1 MPRTDGG
8 GNVNYQ
14 NLAGGK
20 YSVQWQNA
28 NNFVGGKGWVRR
40 PENTPLF
47 THRPALAMDLHENLC
62 VQNPGASRTISYN
75 STWNNFGV
83 NSYLSV
89 YGWTRNPL
97 VEYYVV
103 EAYGS
108 YNPASGAQK
117 KGSIQVDGATYDIY
131 QTQRVNQ
138 PSIEGTS
145 T

>member
-1 MPRTDGG
+1 M
-8 GNVNYQ
+8 VMY
-14 NLAGGK
+14 
-20 YSVQWQNA
+20 
-28 NNFVGGKGWVRR
+28 
-40 PENTPLF
+40 
-47 THRPALAMDLHENLC
+47 LHKSLYA
-62 VQNPGASRTISYN
+62 QNPGASRTISYN

-117 KGSIQVDGATYDIY
+117 KGSFQVDGATYDIY